1 MKKLFYENKD
11 QLLEIFDKFSDSIL
25 PKKQADS
32 ALFSPYRK
40 FKYQD
45 ELAKTTFDYDPQ
57 NPDSFIEEFSEF
69 FENAINFDATGVM
82 YNVHPNPNVYG
93 QVASFYASMA
103 NPNFCMDL
111 PSGKLL
117 TIEKAVINYL
127 TQLAGWDISSSGG
140 VFTFGGKGTLLYALK
155 VALDKVEPA
164 AKRRGLSGNNYVIS
178 NDLGHPC
185 HIEICNWLGIG
196 EDNCI
201 RLKTENAVINVD
213 DFKRTFVEIIEK
225 GGKLPLI
232 ILNGMTT
239 NNHSFD
245 DVEAIYKARNEI
257 VEQYNLDYSPH
268 IHVDSVLGWVYLVV
282 SRYDFI
288 KNPLGLTD
296 EVLQIFKE
304 KCSQAKA
311 VNYADSFAADF
322 HKTGYCSYISSV
334 FLIKDKSSLFNI
346 EGGYT
351 ESDDMV
357 FSEYAPYDYSLESS
371 RSPHGPV
378 SAFATLKTLGAE
390 GFVRILANHTEAY
403 LYLKEAFHQ
412 QRDALVC
419 NYNEVSNLLF
429 LAFIPEQYDGIEIN
443 ENTPQDIADHTK
455 EFNTGFYSYL
465 VEKSKRGKNDI
476 FFSCSRSYKYYG
488 KSYGCLK
495 IYSFNSHLDKEA
507 AKEIHKRINEV
518 FEEYAASKG
527 EHIEHKFFDYAEIKG
542 IKHV

>member
-1 MKKLFYENKD
+1 MKKLFYENKE
-11 QLLEIFDKFSDSIL
+11 QLLDIFDKFSDSIL
-25 PKKQADS
+25 PKKQLDS
-32 ALFSPYRK
+32 AFFSLYRK
-40 FKYQD
+40 FKYKD
-45 ELAKTTFDYDPQ
+45 ELAKTSFDYAPQDPR
-57 NPDSFIEEFSEF
+57 SFIDEFSDF
-69 FENAINFDATGVM
+69 FENAINFDAPGVM

-93 QVASFYASMA
+93 QIASFFASMA

-117 TIEKAVINYL
+117 TIEKAVIDYL
-127 TQLAGWDISSSGG
+127 TQLAGWDNSTTGG

-155 VALDKVEPA
+155 IALDKVDPA
-164 AKRRGLSGNNYVIS
+164 AKSQGLSMDNYVIS
-178 NDLGHPC
+178 NDFGHPC

-201 RLKTENAVINVD
+201 RLKTENAVIDVEVFKCMFVD
-213 DFKRTFVEIIEK
+213 IIEK

-245 DVEAIYKARNEI
+245 DVEAVYKARNEI
-257 VEQYNLDYSPH
+257 VDRYKLDYSPH
-268 IHVDSVLGWVYLVV
+268 IHVDSVLGWVYLIV

-288 KNPLGLTD
+288 NNPLDLED
-296 EVLQIFKE
+296 DVLKLLKN

-311 VNYADSFAADF
+311 VKYADSFAADF

-334 FLIKDKSSLFNI
+334 FLIKDKTNLFNI
-346 EGGYT
+346 EGSYT
-351 ESDDMV
+351 ESEDMV

-403 LYLKEAFHQ
+403 LYLKEAFHR
-412 QRDALVC
+412 QRNTLVC
-419 NYNEVSNLLF
+419 NYEEKSNLLF
-429 LAFIPEQYDGIEIN
+429 LAFLPEQYDGVEIN
-443 ENTPQDIADHTK
+443 AKTPDEVADHIK

-465 VEKSKRGKNDI
+465 VEKSRREKNDI
-476 FFSCSRSYKYYG
+476 FFSCSRSYKYFG

-495 IYSFNSHLDKEA
+495 IYSFNSHLDKKT
-507 AKEIHKRINEV
+507 AKEMHKRINEV
-518 FEEYAASKG
+518 FEEYADSKG

-542 IKHV
+542 VKHV